1 MNVRVFTANLLWFLY
16 SAVRTRIWRRASKN
30 VEAFQAKILKQLL
43 SKNTQTKFG
52 QKHSFGTI
60 DSVMAFQKAVPVQ
73 SYEDIQP
80 FIDEIA
86 AGTSNVLTADSV
98 QRFGVSSGSTSASK
112 LVPYTAALIT
122 EFQEG
127 IDPWMYHLMRDHSR
141 ILGGKAYWSVTPIGA
156 RQRYSSGGIPIG
168 FDDERSYFGKLT
180 QWVLGTVMATPS
192 ELALIQDMDAFR
204 YATLRFLLQ
213 EKSLSWVSIWNPT
226 FVTLFL
232 SPLEKWFDQLIEDIR
247 TGSMSIYLGV
257 TPEVDALIRKTL
269 KKSPWR
275 AKELERI
282 RDRKNGNLYEA
293 IWPNLKLI
301 SCWTH
306 GNSGEAVK
314 QLQTYFPNVAIQ
326 PKGLIATEAFVSFPL
341 RDEAS
346 ALSINSHFFEF
357 EEVESKVIRLACQ
370 LEVRKRYSVIVTTS
384 GGLYRYRLND
394 VVEVL
399 GFWAECPLI
408 RFVGKQDKVVDI
420 CGEKLNEQFV
430 SNVVRQV
437 ILRSDPQPSFWMM
450 APERSSAQLVEYTL
464 FLQFANG
471 MVVEEDVLRGMGQE
485 IDSAFRE
492 NFHYDY
498 CRRLGQL
505 GHCKVFLIKA
515 DEDPFQ
521 VYLTT
526 CTELG
531 QRLGDIKPVALH
543 PYQQWLTKLQ
553 GRFIY

>member
-1 MNVRVFTANLLWFLY
+1 MEAKVLTANLLWFLY

-30 VEAFQAKILKQLL
+30 VEATQVKILMKLL
-43 SKNTQTKFG
+43 SRNATTDFG

-60 DSVMAFQKAVPVQ
+60 DSVTAFQKAVPVQ
-73 SYEDIQP
+73 SYEDVKP
-80 FIDEIA
+80 FIEEIA
-86 AGTSNVLTADSV
+86 AGAQNVLTADSV

-112 LVPYTAALIT
+112 LVPYTASLVT

-141 ILGGKAYWSVTPIGA
+141 ILAGKAYWSVTPIGE

-192 ELALIQDMDAFR
+192 ELALVQDMDAFR

-226 FVTLFL
+226 FATLFL

-247 TGSMSIYLGV
+247 TGSMSIDLRV
-257 TPEVDALIRKTL
+257 TPEVDASIRKGL
-269 KKSPWR
+269 KKSERR
-275 AKELERI
+275 ANELARI
-282 RDRKNGNLYEA
+282 RDRKSGNIYEL
-293 IWPNLKLI
+293 IWPKLKLI
-301 SCWTH
+301 NCWAH

-314 QLQTYFPNVAIQ
+314 QLQSYFPNVTIQ

-341 RDEAS
+341 RGEAS

-357 EEVESKVIRLACQ
+357 EEVDGKTIRLAHQ
-370 LEVRKRYSVIVTTS
+370 LEVGKKYSVIVTTS

-399 GFWAECPLI
+399 GFEAECPLI

-437 ILRSDPQPSFWMM
+437 VSRVSHQPGFWMV
-450 APERSSAQLVEYTL
+450 APERSSAQIVEYTL
-464 FLQFANG
+464 FVQFKNG
-471 MVVEEDVLRGMGQE
+471 AVVEEEVLRGVGQE
-485 IDSAFRE
+485 IDLAFRE

-505 GHCKVFLIKA
+505 GHCKVFLIGNDQDA
-515 DEDPFQ
+515 FQ
-521 VYLTT
+521 TYLTT
-526 CTELG
+526 CVELG

-543 PYQQWLTKLQ
+543 PFQRWSTKLR
-553 GRFIY
+553 GRFI